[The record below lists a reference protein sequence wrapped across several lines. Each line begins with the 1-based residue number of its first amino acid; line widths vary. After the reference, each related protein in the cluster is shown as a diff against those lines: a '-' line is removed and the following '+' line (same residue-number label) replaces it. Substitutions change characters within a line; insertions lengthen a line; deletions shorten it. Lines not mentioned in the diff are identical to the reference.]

1 MKRYYYAFNF
11 ALLFICSS
19 YSFAALSDEKKTSV
33 SSEIAEIGVV
43 KKSSLAPEETLI
55 LKLYTTTNAPIED
68 DFIKILLSRL
78 NTLLKVKKAPLEIAQ
93 TKNNASSF
101 TLLHAA
107 TLHGMPTLIQKLVS
121 KKTVNT
127 RVQNWIPKFQRKP
140 IYNITAL
147 HIAAYQADL
156 LTAKIILSTKNARRN
171 PVNSKRETPL
181 HMLTQILPSSTDTT
195 KITQLMIKKGC
206 CLDRKNI
213 SGQTPTDMAVNR
225 SLQSQALFQ
234 KTQCKCNTC
243 KKKKTSSRSRQNKN
257 RQQQGILLLSS
268 TSSDNNACSSST
280 SRKK

>member
-43 KKSSLAPEETLI
+43 KKSSLAPETMHI
-55 LKLYTTTNAPIED
+55 LAAFAVSNAPIEG
-68 DFIKILLSRL
+68 DFIKSLLSRL
-78 NTLLKVKKAPLEIAQ
+78 NTLLKDEKASPEVVE
-93 TKNNASSF
+93 TKNIASSF
-101 TLLHAA
+101 TLFHAA
-107 TLHGMPTLIQKLVS
+107 TLHRMPTLIEKLIYNKV
-121 KKTVNT
+121 VNT
-127 RVQNWIPKFQRKP
+127 RVDDWIPRFQREPLK
-140 IYNITAL
+140 NITAL
-147 HIAAYQADL
+147 HIAAYQADFP
-156 LTAKIILSTKNARRN
+156 TVSVILGMKNARRN
-171 PVNSKRETPL
+171 PVNSKKETPL
-181 HMLTQILPSSTDTT
+181 HMLTQILPSLTDTT
-195 KITQLMIKKGC
+195 EITKLMIKKGC